1 MQESYAA
8 AWEALTHFPLT
19 GTPIDVAPYGE
30 GHINVTYLV
39 VTDKK
44 RYILQKMNRNVFP
57 DSDALMRNISRVTA
71 HLEGKG
77 IETLHVVKTHE
88 GDTYYRGEDYWRVY
102 DFIEGTGTYQTA
114 PDHRIFAAAARAF
127 GHFQRHLADFE
138 ADTLSDAIPHFHDT
152 PRRFETFCRAVEDD
166 PCDRAKTAEAEI
178 AFFLFR
184 GDTFS
189 CVRDGLADGTIPLRV
204 THNDTKLNNILM
216 DAQTGDARAVI
227 DLDTVMPGSLLYDFG
242 DAIRFGA
249 STAKEDEEDLS
260 LVHFDIDL
268 FRVYAEGYCAA
279 VRDTL
284 TPREADLMWYGA
296 YLMTAECGMRFL
308 TDYLLGDVYFR
319 THYPTH
325 NLVRARTQ
333 IRLASE
339 MWDRQEE
346 MQAVISRIMKG

>member
-1 MQESYAA
+1 MQEELSIARA
-8 AWEALTHFPLT
+8 ALTHFPLEGDPRT
-19 GTPIDVAPYGE
+19 VAPYGE

-39 VTDKK
+39 VTDRK

-57 DSDALMRNISRVTA
+57 DSDALMQNISRVTA
-71 HLEGKG
+71 HLEAKG
-77 IETLHVVKTHE
+77 IETLHVVRTNSGE
-88 GDTYYRGEDYWRVY
+88 SYYRGEDAWRVY
-102 DFIEGTGTYQTA
+102 DFIEDTVTYQTA

-127 GHFQRHLADFE
+127 GQFQRHLADFE
-138 ADTLSDAIPHFHDT
+138 AGTLSDAIPHFHDT
-152 PRRFETFCRAVEDD
+152 PHRFEAFCRAVEADS
-166 PCDRAKTAEAEI
+166 CDRAKGAEAEI
-178 AFFLFR
+178 AFFLAR
-184 GDTFS
+184 KDTFS
-189 CVRDGLADGTIPLRV
+189 RVRDGIADGTIPLRV

-216 DAQTGDARAVI
+216 DAATGEARAVI

-260 LVHFDIDL
+260 RVHFDIDL
-268 FRVYAEGYCAA
+268 FRVYAEGYCDA

-284 TPREADLMWYGA
+284 TPREAELMWYGA

-308 TDYLLGDVYFR
+308 TDYLSGDTYFR

-339 MWDRQEE
+339 MWDLQEE
-346 MQAVISRIMKG
+346 MQAVVSRILKG